1 MCLILWDDLTLPIDI
16 HLMVCK
22 VGRSMLIHLR
32 MYVCMYVCMY
42 VWPPVERSLLIF
54 SLSRRQPT
62 PPEGLTS
69 TQTEAIIPLPLVCPM
84 TTRGNPRDTHPLPF
98 PVKSHQ
104 DGRSHI
110 IYCDTGWKMVR
121 AIRDRSRKKPRCSG
135 TRRNLVKQL
144 RWETEGIRVMQYQ
157 GVAIWI

>member
-1 MCLILWDDLTLPIDI
+1 
-16 HLMVCK
+16 
-22 VGRSMLIHLR
+22 
-32 MYVCMYVCMY
+32 MYVC
-42 VWPPVERSLLIF
+42 PPVERSLLIF

-104 DGRSHI
+104 DGRSQI
-110 IYCDTGWKMVR
+110 IYCDTGWIMVR

-135 TRRNLVKQL
+135 TRRNLVKQRKKMRNRRYTSRAVPRSSDL
-144 RWETEGIRVMQYQ
+144 NITCVIGKTTE
-157 GVAIWI
+157 